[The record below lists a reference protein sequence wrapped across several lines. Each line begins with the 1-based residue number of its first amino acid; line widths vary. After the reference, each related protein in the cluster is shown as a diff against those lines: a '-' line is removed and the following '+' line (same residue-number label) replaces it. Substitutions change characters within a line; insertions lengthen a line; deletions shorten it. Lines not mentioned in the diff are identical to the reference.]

1 MIEIKFVEVD
11 NADLLMLVSA
21 LDSFFYDRYQDA
33 TLKYQKYHDLSQM
46 ACAAVAYLDGG
57 PAGCCCWKP
66 VDAVTAEIKRM
77 FVRQV
82 CRGQGIARQLAAK
95 IEAHAAAS
103 GCHRAVLE
111 TGADMADAIAVYE
124 KLGSQIC
131 EGFGDFTDD
140 HAVTCMEKEISD
152 GTMR

>member
-21 LDSFFYDRYQDA
+21 LDAFFYDRYQDA

-46 ACAAVAYLDGG
+46 ACAAVAYLDGS

-82 CRGQGIARQLAAK
+82 CRRQGIDRKSTRLNSSH
-95 IEAHAAAS
+95 E
-103 GCHRAVLE
+103 
-111 TGADMADAIAVYE
+111 
-124 KLGSQIC
+124 
-131 EGFGDFTDD
+131 
-140 HAVTCMEKEISD
+140 
-152 GTMR
+152 